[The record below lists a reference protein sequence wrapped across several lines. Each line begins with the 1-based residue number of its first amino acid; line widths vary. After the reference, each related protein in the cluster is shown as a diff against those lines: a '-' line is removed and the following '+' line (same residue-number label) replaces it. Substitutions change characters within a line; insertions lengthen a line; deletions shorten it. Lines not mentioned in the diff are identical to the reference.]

1 MENNQKDKKPSEG
14 RHNSMKK
21 AMNRYGIAV
30 ALLACA
36 AIVAGTWLLTDNN
49 SSLKPKTSKSPSAT
63 ASSQMSNNDLSQQLQ
78 DALKNST
85 KPAATPAPTA
95 TVITNPNRVAAVPDL
110 VKPAKGDISK
120 PFAYETLVFM
130 KTLNQWQT
138 HLGVDIAAKAGDDV
152 VAALDGTVDS
162 AYNDPLLGNCI
173 KITSANDIYT
183 IYAGL
188 TKLDGVKKGDKV
200 TAGEVIGQV
209 GNTAPS
215 EITEDSHLHFE
226 VWQKD
231 TPVNPESYFKKS

>member
-1 MENNQKDKKPSEG
+1 MENNQNDKKPSEG
-14 RHNSMKK
+14 RRNSMKK

-49 SSLKPKTSKSPSAT
+49 VTKPKTTKSPSPS
-63 ASSQMSNNDLSQQLQ
+63 ASSQMSNNNLSEDLQN
-78 DALKNST
+78 ALNRTTT
-85 KPAATPAPTA
+85 KPAISPAPTA
-95 TVITNPNRVAAVPDL
+95 TVITNPNRTAAVPEL
-110 VKPAKGDISK
+110 VKPAKGDITK

-138 HLGVDIAAKAGDDV
+138 HLGVDIAAKTGADV

-173 KITSANDIYT
+173 KITSANDIYA

-215 EITEDSHLHFE
+215 EITEESHLHFE
-226 VWQKD
+226 LWQKD
-231 TPVNPESYFKKS
+231 TPINSENYFKK